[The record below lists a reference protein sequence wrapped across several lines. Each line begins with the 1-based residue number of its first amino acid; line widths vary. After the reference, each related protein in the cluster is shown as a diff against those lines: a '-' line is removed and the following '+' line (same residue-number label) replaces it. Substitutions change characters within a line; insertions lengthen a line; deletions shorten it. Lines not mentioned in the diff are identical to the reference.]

1 MVIISKEMI
10 IALPVVITLALIAAF
25 TIVDIALSTEGPPI
39 VNVRKELVCEDEV
52 LIDVDDDSEYNTC
65 FWLISG
71 TVHIGSNTKP
81 YIEIEPAYKI
91 VFNDTI
97 NGVIYFA
104 AYVPYTTS
112 AVVIITSIGQAV
124 INLGS

>member
-1 MVIISKEMI
+1 MVVISIEMI
-10 IALPVVITLALIAAF
+10 IALPVILILALIVAF
-25 TIVDIALSTEGPPI
+25 TIVNIASSIEGPPI

-52 LIDVDDDSEYNTC
+52 LIDVDNDSEYDTC

-71 TVHIGSNTKP
+71 TVHVGSSAKP
-81 YIEIEPAYKI
+81 YIEVEPVYKI

-104 AYVPYTTS
+104 AYVPYTAS
-112 AVVIITSIGQAV
+112 AVVITTSIGQAV